1 MAPPPPFPS
10 EQGQVSFVDT
20 EPEQPHSHPRYKE
33 RPRQGKEARKGG
45 KSSSEAPNKPRDNSS
60 SKKVQDQ
67 DWRKHFDPR
76 QQQRW
81 GWASGY
87 AADCWCSVPSSK
99 CCVLRIPC
107 LNCVLFAYKYLVFTF
122 YLSRVR
128 FLRFCCSLP
137 CNIVTFVNQMGSC
150 LINLAF
156 SFYNLNGTLLCQCDR
171 GH

>member
-1 MAPPPPFPS
+1 MAS
-10 EQGQVSFVDT
+10 EEGQVSFVDT
-20 EPEQPHSHPRYKE
+20 EPEQPHSQPRYKE

-45 KSSSEAPNKPRDNSS
+45 KSCSEPPNKPRDSS
-60 SKKVQDQ
+60 SKKGQDQ
-67 DWRKHFDPR
+67 DWRKHSDLR

-87 AADCWCSVPSSK
+87 AAECWCSVPSSK
-99 CCVLRIPC
+99 CCVLRIPR
-107 LNCVLFAYKYLVFTF
+107 LNCSVCVLLVSSF
-122 YLSRVR
+122 YLSSVR